1 MIFYDP
7 HRSQR
12 LVLVTMFYTFWL
24 CRSGGNREK
33 GGACVI
39 GRENSCDVTANLC
52 DMNAN
57 ESIYFVHGHHKLSG
71 SLSVL

>member
-1 MIFYDP
+1 MIFYDQ

-12 LVLVTMFYTFWL
+12 LVLVTMFYTFWH

-39 GRENSCDVTANLC
+39 GRENYCDVTANLRY
-52 DMNAN
+52 MNTN
-57 ESIYFVHGHHKLSG
+57 ESVYLVYGHH
-71 SLSVL
+71 